1 MKTLICLAL
10 IVVASHSASAT
21 TVSFLKNSVYKI
33 DSTNKVTATLND
45 KVESNT
51 QVGTGEQSMCELSLD
66 DKSVTRIGANAV
78 FTFVE
83 QERLVKCDK
92 GTFLVSK
99 DPETET
105 MTVTTG
111 SVTAAVNGSTVMFD
125 VRGDATHVA
134 VAETTTGV
142 VVTDKNG
149 KSMTLQSGEGISATP
164 SGMASAAPKSVD
176 VKDLT
181 SSSPL
186 FTEAGLAPL
195 ANDALIKGVASA
207 QASAKAAGMSFTS
220 EINDV
225 VAGRI
230 DSATA
235 LARAG
240 GMDTPGADVAD
251 IDTAA
256 GGEAAG
262 SNAPAGSGAGA
273 ISGSQQFN
281 PQLNPQFN
289 PNLVPPV
296 TSSPNPSQA
305 TPTGS
310 DLTPGD
316 RPNLIPTP
324 GR

>member
-1 MKTLICLAL
+1 MKTLIYLAILAL
-10 IVVASHSASAT
+10 STHSASASF
-21 TVSFLKNSVYKI
+21 VSFLKNNVYRV
-33 DSTNKVTATLND
+33 DNTNKVSAVLND
-45 KVESNT
+45 KIESNT

-66 DKSVTRIGANAV
+66 DKSVTRIGANAIFS
-78 FTFVE
+78 FTE
-83 QERLVKCDK
+83 KERLVKCDK

-105 MTVTTG
+105 ITVTTG
-111 SVTAAVNGSTVMFD
+111 SVTAAISGSTVVLD
-125 VRGDATHVA
+125 VKDDATHIA

-164 SGMASAAPKSVD
+164 NGMTSSTPQSVD

-186 FTEAGLAPL
+186 FTEKGLPPL

-207 QASAKAAGMSFTS
+207 QETAKAQGISFAS

-225 VAGRI
+225 VSGRI

-235 LARAG
+235 LGKVDG
-240 GMDTPGADVAD
+240 GDVPD

-256 GGEAAG
+256 GSEA
-262 SNAPAGSGAGA
+262 SVGSGAGA

-281 PQLNPQFN
+281 PQFNPLLN

-296 TSSPNPSQA
+296 TSSPNPSLA
-305 TPTGS
+305 TPIGS
-310 DLTPGD
+310 DLGPPMT
-316 RPNLIPTP
+316 R
-324 GR
+324 

>member
-1 MKTLICLAL
+1 MRTLIYLAILAL
-10 IVVASHSASAT
+10 STHSASASF
-21 TVSFLKNSVYKI
+21 VSFLKNNVYTVQN
-33 DSTNKVTATLND
+33 TNKVSALLND
-45 KVESNT
+45 KIESDT

-66 DKSVTRIGANAV
+66 DKSITRIGANAL
-78 FTFVE
+78 FSFIK

-105 MTVTTG
+105 ITVTTG

-125 VRGDATHVA
+125 VKDDATHIA

-142 VVTDKNG
+142 IVTDKNG

-164 SGMASAAPKSVD
+164 NGMTSSTPQSVD

-186 FTEAGLAPL
+186 FTEKGLAPL
-195 ANDALIKGVASA
+195 ANDALIKGVTSA
-207 QASAKAAGMSFTS
+207 QETAKAQGMSFTS
-220 EINDV
+220 EINDI
-225 VAGRI
+225 VANRT
-230 DSATA
+230 SAA
-235 LARAG
+235 NI
-240 GMDTPGADVAD
+240 PD

-256 GGEAAG
+256 GSEASA
-262 SNAPAGSGAGA
+262 SPTSVGSGAGA

-281 PQLNPQFN
+281 PQLNPLLN

-296 TSSPNPSQA
+296 TSSPNPLQA
-305 TPTGS
+305 TPIGT
-310 DLTPGD
+310 DLGP
-316 RPNLIPTP
+316 PL

>member
-1 MKTLICLAL
+1 MKTLICSAL
-10 IVVASHSASAT
+10 IAVASHSASAT
-21 TVSFLKNSVYKI
+21 TVSFLKNSVYRI
-33 DSTNKVTATLND
+33 DNTNQVAAVLND

-78 FTFVE
+78 FSFVE

-111 SVTAAVNGSTVMFD
+111 SVTAAVNGSTVVFD
-125 VRGDATHVA
+125 VRDDATHVA
-134 VAETTTGV
+134 VAETTKGV

-149 KSMTLQSGEGISATP
+149 KSITLQSGEGISATP
-164 SGMASAAPKSVD
+164 SGMASAAAKSVD

-181 SSSPL
+181 SSSSL

-240 GMDTPGADVAD
+240 GMDAPGADVPD

-262 SNAPAGSGAGA
+262 NSAPVGSGAGA

-281 PQLNPQFN
+281 PLMNPLLN
-289 PNLVPPV
+289 PNLIPPV
-296 TSSPNPSQA
+296 ISSPNPSQA

-310 DLTPGD
+310 
-316 RPNLIPTP
+316 NLAP

>member
-1 MKTLICLAL
+1 MIKLLTTLVVLAL
-10 IVVASHSASAT
+10 MGHSALASV
-21 TVSFLKNSVYKI
+21 VSFVKNDVYSIK
-33 DSTNKVTATLND
+33 DTNKVTTTLND
-45 KVESNT
+45 KVEPDT
-51 QVGTGEQSMCELSLD
+51 QIGTGAQSMCELSLD

-99 DPETET
+99 DPETEA

-125 VRGDATHVA
+125 VTGDATHVA

-149 KSMTLQSGEGISATP
+149 KSVTLQSGEGISATP
-164 SGMASAAPKSVD
+164 AGMASVTPRSVD

-181 SSSPL
+181 SSPL

-195 ANDALIKGVASA
+195 ANNALIKGVVSA
-207 QASAKAAGMSFTS
+207 QESAKAAGISFTS

-240 GMDTPGADVAD
+240 GMDTPGVDVPD

-262 SNAPAGSGAGA
+262 SNAAAGSGAGA

-281 PQLNPQFN
+281 PLMNPLLN

-296 TSSPNPSQA
+296 TSSPLPSLA
-305 TPTGS
+305 TPIGS
-310 DLTPGD
+310 DITPFP
-316 RPNLIPTP
+316 R
-324 GR
+324 

>member
-1 MKTLICLAL
+1 MIKLLTTLVVLAL
-10 IVVASHSASAT
+10 MGHSAFASV
-21 TVSFLKNSVYKI
+21 VSFVKNDVYSIK
-33 DSTNKVTATLND
+33 DTNKVTTTLND
-45 KVESNT
+45 KVEPDT
-51 QVGTGEQSMCELSLD
+51 QIGTGAQSMCELSLD

-99 DPETET
+99 DPETEA

-125 VRGDATHVA
+125 VTGDATHVA

-164 SGMASAAPKSVD
+164 AGLASATPRSVD

-207 QASAKAAGMSFTS
+207 QESAKAAGMSFTS

-230 DSATA
+230 DSASA

-240 GMDTPGADVAD
+240 GMDTPGADVPD

-281 PQLNPQFN
+281 PLMN

-296 TSSPNPSQA
+296 NSKPNPFEA
-305 TPTGS
+305 TP
-310 DLTPGD
+310 
-316 RPNLIPTP
+316 I
-324 GR
+324 

>member
-1 MKTLICLAL
+1 MRTLIYLAILAL
-10 IVVASHSASAT
+10 STHSASASF
-21 TVSFLKNSVYKI
+21 VSFLKNNVYTVQN
-33 DSTNKVTATLND
+33 TNKVSAVLND
-45 KVESNT
+45 KIESDA
-51 QVGTGEQSMCELSLD
+51 QVGTGEQSMVELSLD
-66 DKSVTRIGANAV
+66 DKSITRIGANAL
-78 FTFVE
+78 FSFVK

-105 MTVTTG
+105 ITVTTG

-125 VRGDATHVA
+125 VKDDATHIA

-164 SGMASAAPKSVD
+164 NGMTSSTPKSVD

-186 FTEAGLAPL
+186 FTEKGLPPL

-207 QASAKAAGMSFTS
+207 QETAKAQGISFAS
-220 EINDV
+220 EINDI
-225 VAGRI
+225 VANRT
-230 DSATA
+230 STA
-235 LARAG
+235 NV
-240 GMDTPGADVAD
+240 PD

-256 GGEAAG
+256 GSEASA
-262 SNAPAGSGAGA
+262 SPASVGSGAGA

-281 PQLNPQFN
+281 PQFNPLLN

-296 TSSPNPSQA
+296 TSSPNPSLA
-305 TPTGS
+305 TPIGS
-310 DLTPGD
+310 DLGPPMT
-316 RPNLIPTP
+316 R
-324 GR
+324 

>member
-10 IVVASHSASAT
+10 IAVASHSASAT
-21 TVSFLKNSVYKI
+21 TVSFLKNSVYKL
-33 DSTNKVTATLND
+33 DNTNKVTAILND

-99 DPETET
+99 EPETDT

-125 VRGDATHVA
+125 VTGDATHVA

-164 SGMASAAPKSVD
+164 AGMASATPRSVD

-181 SSSPL
+181 ASSPL

-195 ANDALIKGVASA
+195 ANNALIKGVVSA
-207 QASAKAAGMSFTS
+207 QESAKAAGMSFAS

-235 LARAG
+235 LARAN
-240 GMDTPGADVAD
+240 GMDTPGVDVPD

-256 GGEAAG
+256 GGEAA
-262 SNAPAGSGAGA
+262 SNNAPTGSGAGA

-281 PQLNPQFN
+281 PLMN

-296 TSSPNPSQA
+296 NSKPNPFEA
-305 TPTGS
+305 TP
-310 DLTPGD
+310 
-316 RPNLIPTP
+316 I
-324 GR
+324 

>member
-1 MKTLICLAL
+1 MRTLICLAL
-10 IVVASHSASAT
+10 IAVASHSASAT
-21 TVSFLKNSVYKI
+21 TVSFLKNSVYRI
-33 DSTNKVTATLND
+33 DNTNQVAAVLND

-78 FTFVE
+78 FSFVE

-164 SGMASAAPKSVD
+164 AGMASTAPRSVD

-230 DSATA
+230 DSVTA

-240 GMDTPGADVAD
+240 GMDASGAD

-281 PQLNPQFN
+281 PLMNPLLN

-316 RPNLIPTP
+316 RPNIIPSP
-324 GR
+324 GK

>member
-1 MKTLICLAL
+1 MKPLICLAL
-10 IVVASHSASAT
+10 IAVASHSASAT
-21 TVSFLKNSVYKI
+21 TVSFLKNSVYKL
-33 DSTNKVTATLND
+33 DNTNKVTAILND

-99 DPETET
+99 EPETDT

-125 VRGDATHVA
+125 VTGDATHVA

-149 KSMTLQSGEGISATP
+149 KSLTLQSGEGISATP
-164 SGMASAAPKSVD
+164 AGMASATPRSVD

-181 SSSPL
+181 ASSPL

-195 ANDALIKGVASA
+195 ANNALIKGVVSA
-207 QASAKAAGMSFTS
+207 QESAKAAGMSFAS

-235 LARAG
+235 LARAN
-240 GMDTPGADVAD
+240 GMDTPGVDVPD

-256 GGEAAG
+256 GGEAA
-262 SNAPAGSGAGA
+262 SNNAPTGSGAGA

-281 PQLNPQFN
+281 PLMN

-296 TSSPNPSQA
+296 NSKPNPFEA
-305 TPTGS
+305 TP
-310 DLTPGD
+310 
-316 RPNLIPTP
+316 I
-324 GR
+324 

>member
-1 MKTLICLAL
+1 MRTLIYLAILAL
-10 IVVASHSASAT
+10 STHNASASF
-21 TVSFLKNSVYKI
+21 VSFLKNNVYTVQN
-33 DSTNKVTATLND
+33 TNKVSTVIND
-45 KVESNT
+45 KIESDT

-66 DKSVTRIGANAV
+66 DKSVTRIGANAL
-78 FTFVE
+78 FSFVK

-105 MTVTTG
+105 ITVTTG

-125 VRGDATHVA
+125 VKDDATHIA

-164 SGMASAAPKSVD
+164 NGMISSSPKSVD
-176 VKDLT
+176 VKDLI

-186 FTEAGLAPL
+186 FTEKGLPPL

-207 QASAKAAGMSFTS
+207 QETAKAQGISFAS

-225 VAGRI
+225 VSGRI

-235 LARAG
+235 LGKVDG
-240 GMDTPGADVAD
+240 GDVPD

-256 GGEAAG
+256 GSEV
-262 SNAPAGSGAGA
+262 STSPASVGSGAGA

-281 PQLNPQFN
+281 PQFNPLLN

-296 TSSPNPSQA
+296 TSSPNPSLA
-305 TPTGS
+305 TPIGS
-310 DLTPGD
+310 DLGPPMT
-316 RPNLIPTP
+316 R
-324 GR
+324 

>member
-1 MKTLICLAL
+1 MRTLIYLAIL
-10 IVVASHSASAT
+10 VLSTHSASASF
-21 TVSFLKNSVYKI
+21 VSFLKNNVYTVQN
-33 DSTNKVTATLND
+33 TNKVSEVLND
-45 KVESNT
+45 KIESDT

-66 DKSVTRIGANAV
+66 DKSITRIGANAL
-78 FTFVE
+78 FSFVK

-105 MTVTTG
+105 ITVTTG

-125 VRGDATHVA
+125 VKDDATHIA

-142 VVTDKNG
+142 IVTDKNG

-164 SGMASAAPKSVD
+164 NGMTSSSPRSVD
-176 VKDLT
+176 IKDLT

-186 FTEAGLAPL
+186 FTEKGLAPL

-207 QASAKAAGMSFTS
+207 QETAKAQGISFTS
-220 EINDV
+220 EINDI
-225 VAGRI
+225 VANRTTT
-230 DSATA
+230 SN
-235 LARAG
+235 
-240 GMDTPGADVAD
+240 VSD

-256 GGEAAG
+256 GSEVSA
-262 SNAPAGSGAGA
+262 SPASVGSGAGA

-281 PQLNPQFN
+281 PQLNPLLN

-296 TSSPNPSQA
+296 TSSPNPLQA
-305 TPTGS
+305 TPIGTNLGS
-310 DLTPGD
+310 SL
-316 RPNLIPTP
+316 

>member
-1 MKTLICLAL
+1 MRTLIYLAILAL
-10 IVVASHSASAT
+10 STHSASASF
-21 TVSFLKNSVYKI
+21 VSFLKNNVYRVEN
-33 DSTNKVTATLND
+33 TNKVSAVLND
-45 KVESNT
+45 KIESNT

-66 DKSVTRIGANAV
+66 DKSITRIGANAL
-78 FTFVE
+78 FSFVKE
-83 QERLVKCDK
+83 ERLVKCDK

-105 MTVTTG
+105 ITVTTG
-111 SVTAAVNGSTVMFD
+111 SVTAAISGSTVVLD
-125 VRGDATHVA
+125 VKDDATHIA
-134 VAETTTGV
+134 VAETTKGV
-142 VVTDKNG
+142 IVTDKNG

-164 SGMASAAPKSVD
+164 NGMTSSSPRSVD

-186 FTEAGLAPL
+186 FTEKGLAPL

-207 QASAKAAGMSFTS
+207 QETAKAQGMSFAS

-225 VAGRI
+225 VSGRI

-235 LARAG
+235 LGKVG
-240 GMDTPGADVAD
+240 GGDIPD

-256 GGEAAG
+256 GSEASA
-262 SNAPAGSGAGA
+262 SPASVGSGAGA

-281 PQLNPQFN
+281 PLMN

-296 TSSPNPSQA
+296 TSSPNPSLA
-305 TPTGS
+305 TPIGS
-310 DLTPGD
+310 DLGP
-316 RPNLIPTP
+316 PL

>member
-1 MKTLICLAL
+1 MRTLIYLAILAL
-10 IVVASHSASAT
+10 STHSASASF
-21 TVSFLKNSVYKI
+21 VSFLKNNVYTVQN
-33 DSTNKVTATLND
+33 TNKVTAVLND
-45 KVESNT
+45 KIESDT

-66 DKSVTRIGANAV
+66 DKSITRIGANAL
-78 FTFVE
+78 FSFIK

-105 MTVTTG
+105 ITVTTG

-125 VRGDATHVA
+125 VKDDATHIA

-164 SGMASAAPKSVD
+164 NGMTSSTPQSVD

-186 FTEAGLAPL
+186 FTEKGLAPL
-195 ANDALIKGVASA
+195 ANDALIKGVTSA
-207 QASAKAAGMSFTS
+207 QETAKAQGMSFTS
-220 EINDV
+220 EINDI
-225 VAGRI
+225 VANRT
-230 DSATA
+230 SAA
-235 LARAG
+235 NI
-240 GMDTPGADVAD
+240 PD

-256 GGEAAG
+256 GSEASA
-262 SNAPAGSGAGA
+262 SPTSVGSGAGA

-281 PQLNPQFN
+281 PQLNPLLN

-296 TSSPNPSQA
+296 TSSPNPLQA
-305 TPTGS
+305 TPIGT
-310 DLTPGD
+310 DLGP
-316 RPNLIPTP
+316 PL

>member
-1 MKTLICLAL
+1 MRTLICLAL
-10 IVVASHSASAT
+10 LAVASHSASAT
-21 TVSFLKNSVYKI
+21 TVSFLKNSVYKL
-33 DSTNKVTATLND
+33 DNTNQVAAVLND

-51 QVGTGEQSMCELSLD
+51 HVGTGAQSMCELSLD

-99 DPETET
+99 DPATET

-111 SVTAAVNGSTVMFD
+111 SVTAAINGSTVVFD
-125 VRGDATHVA
+125 VRDDATHVA
-134 VAETTTGV
+134 VAETTAGV

-149 KSMTLQSGEGISATP
+149 KSVTLQSGEGISATP
-164 SGMASAAPKSVD
+164 SGMASEGPKSVD

-240 GMDTPGADVAD
+240 GMDAPGADVAD
-251 IDTAA
+251 MDTAA
-256 GGEAAG
+256 GAETAA
-262 SNAPAGSGAGA
+262 SNNNSTPP
-273 ISGSQQFN
+273 N
-281 PQLNPQFN
+281 TPQ
-289 PNLVPPV
+289 PNLQQVPPV
-296 TSSPNPSQA
+296 NSRPNPFEA
-305 TPTGS
+305 TP
-310 DLTPGD
+310 
-316 RPNLIPTP
+316 I
-324 GR
+324 

>member
-1 MKTLICLAL
+1 
-10 IVVASHSASAT
+10 
-21 TVSFLKNSVYKI
+21 
-33 DSTNKVTATLND
+33 
-45 KVESNT
+45 
-51 QVGTGEQSMCELSLD
+51 
-66 DKSVTRIGANAV
+66 
-78 FTFVE
+78 
-83 QERLVKCDK
+83 
-92 GTFLVSK
+92 
-99 DPETET
+99 

-125 VRGDATHVA
+125 VTGDATHVA

-142 VVTDKNG
+142 VVTDMNG

-164 SGMASAAPKSVD
+164 NGMASATPRSVD

-181 SSSPL
+181 SSPL

-195 ANDALIKGVASA
+195 ANNALIKGVTSA
-207 QASAKAAGMSFTS
+207 QEYAKAAGMSFTS

-240 GMDTPGADVAD
+240 GMDVPGADVSD

-262 SNAPAGSGAGA
+262 NGAPAGNGAGA
-273 ISGSQQFN
+273 IFGSQQFN
-281 PQLNPQFN
+281 PLMNPLLN

-316 RPNLIPTP
+316 RPNLIPLP

>member
-1 MKTLICLAL
+1 MRTLIYLAILAL
-10 IVVASHSASAT
+10 STHSASASF
-21 TVSFLKNSVYKI
+21 VSFLKNNVYTVQN
-33 DSTNKVTATLND
+33 TNKVTAVLND
-45 KVESNT
+45 KIESDT

-66 DKSVTRIGANAV
+66 DKSITRIGANAL
-78 FTFVE
+78 FSFIK

-105 MTVTTG
+105 ITVTTG
-111 SVTAAVNGSTVMFD
+111 SVTAAISGSTVMFD
-125 VRGDATHVA
+125 VKDDATHIA

-149 KSMTLQSGEGISATP
+149 KSMTLQSGEGISATQNGIT
-164 SGMASAAPKSVD
+164 SSAPQSVD

-186 FTEAGLAPL
+186 FTEKGLAPL

-207 QASAKAAGMSFTS
+207 QETAKAQGMSFTS
-220 EINDV
+220 EINDI
-225 VAGRI
+225 VANRTN
-230 DSATA
+230 SAN
-235 LARAG
+235 
-240 GMDTPGADVAD
+240 VQD

-256 GGEAAG
+256 GSEA
-262 SNAPAGSGAGA
+262 STSPAQVGSGAGA

-281 PQLNPQFN
+281 PLMN

-296 TSSPNPSQA
+296 TSSPNPSLA
-305 TPTGS
+305 TPIAS
-310 DLTPGD
+310 DLGPPIS
-316 RPNLIPTP
+316 R
-324 GR
+324 

>member
-1 MKTLICLAL
+1 
-10 IVVASHSASAT
+10 
-21 TVSFLKNSVYKI
+21 
-33 DSTNKVTATLND
+33 
-45 KVESNT
+45 
-51 QVGTGEQSMCELSLD
+51 MCELSLD

-83 QERLVKCDK
+83 QERLVKCEK

-99 DPETET
+99 DPTTDT

-125 VRGDATHVA
+125 VTGDATHVA

-149 KSMTLQSGEGISATP
+149 KSVTLQSGEGISAT
-164 SGMASAAPKSVD
+164 SAGMASATPRSVD

-181 SSSPL
+181 SSPL

-195 ANDALIKGVASA
+195 ANNALIKGVVSA
-207 QASAKAAGMSFTS
+207 QESAKAAGMSFTS

-240 GMDTPGADVAD
+240 GMDVPGVDVPD

-262 SNAPAGSGAGA
+262 SNAPAGGGAGA

-281 PQLNPQFN
+281 PLMN

-296 TSSPNPSQA
+296 NSKPNPFEA
-305 TPTGS
+305 TP
-310 DLTPGD
+310 
-316 RPNLIPTP
+316 I
-324 GR
+324 

>member
-1 MKTLICLAL
+1 MRTLICLAL
-10 IVVASHSASAT
+10 IAVASHSACAT
-21 TVSFLKNSVYKI
+21 TVSFLKNSVYRI
-33 DSTNKVTATLND
+33 DNTNQVAAILND

-51 QVGTGEQSMCELSLD
+51 QVGTGAQSMCELSLD

-78 FTFVE
+78 FSFVE

-99 DPETET
+99 DPATDT
-105 MTVTTG
+105 MAVTTG
-111 SVTAAVNGSTVMFD
+111 SVTAAINGSTVVFD
-125 VRGDATHVA
+125 VRDDATHVA
-134 VAETTTGV
+134 VAETTAGV

-149 KSMTLQSGEGISATP
+149 KSVTLQSGEGISATP
-164 SGMASAAPKSVD
+164 SGMASEGPKSVD

-235 LARAG
+235 LARAS
-240 GMDTPGADVAD
+240 GMDAPSADVPD

-256 GGEAAG
+256 GAETAA
-262 SNAPAGSGAGA
+262 SNNNSTPP
-273 ISGSQQFN
+273 N
-281 PQLNPQFN
+281 TPQ
-289 PNLVPPV
+289 PNLQQVPTV
-296 TSSPNPSQA
+296 NSRPNPFEA
-305 TPTGS
+305 TH
-310 DLTPGD
+310 
-316 RPNLIPTP
+316 I
-324 GR
+324 